1 MGHTSSQPSTTI
13 STTLATMF
21 SLLLSLPLYALPLEQ
36 LKLAEGYK
44 VSVVAKAK
52 NARQIALGE
61 PGTLFV
67 GSRKE
72 GKVYRLRDRD
82 GDGIYEQQEILLK
95 RLNMPSGIAYRDGDL
110 YVAAVNQILRVAD
123 AGTLTQLPVSAELI
137 TDNLPDIKHHGWKYL
152 KFGPDGDLY
161 FNLGA
166 PCNSCLSQDHRFASI
181 LKLNLQTTQQTIVAQ
196 GVRNSVGFAWH
207 PSSNELWFTDN
218 GRDHLGDDQPDDE
231 LNRLSESGQHFG
243 YPYVHAGNIPDPT
256 LYQGQPFTK
265 FQPPVLKLGAHV
277 APLGLSFY
285 TGDQFPDANQNSL
298 FIAEHGSWNR
308 SSKVGYRVLQVDTST
323 TPVTYKVFLEGWL
336 QGESAWGRPVDIVTD
351 RDGSLLISDD
361 RAGVIYRVSYRVGY
375 RKPE

>member
-1 MGHTSSQPSTTI
+1 MTQRI
-13 STTLATMF
+13 LLFTLLY
-21 SLLLSLPLYALPLEQ
+21 SLSHASLADLPLER
-36 LKLAEGYK
+36 LRLPAGYTL
-44 VSVVAKAK
+44 SVVAEVD

-67 GSRKE
+67 GSRRA
-72 GKVYRLRDRD
+72 GKVYRLRDSD

-110 YVAAVNQILRVAD
+110 YIAAVNQILRITD
-123 AGTLTQLPVSAELI
+123 AGTQPQRPVATELI
-137 TDNLPDIKHHGWKYL
+137 TDYLPDIKHHGWKYL
-152 KFGPDGDLY
+152 KFGPDGELY

-166 PCNSCLSQDHRFASI
+166 PCNICLSDDPRFASI
-181 LKLNLQTTQQTIVAQ
+181 LKLNLQTTRQTIVAH

-207 PSSNELWFTDN
+207 PSSHELWFTDN

-231 LNRLSESGQHFG
+231 LNRLSEPGQHFG
-243 YPYVHAGNIPDPT
+243 YPYVHAGDIPDPA
-256 LYQGQPFTK
+256 LHQGQSFSDY
-265 FQPPVLKLGAHV
+265 QSPVLKLGAHV

-285 TGDQFPDANQNSL
+285 TGNQFPDANQNSL

-308 SSKVGYRVLQVDTST
+308 SSKVGYRVVQVDTSA
-323 TPVTYKVFLEGWL
+323 TPITQRVFIEGWL

-361 RAGVIYRVSYRVGY
+361 KAGVIYRVSYR
-375 RKPE
+375 KP

>member
-1 MGHTSSQPSTTI
+1 MIQR
-13 STTLATMF
+13 TLLYTLLF
-21 SLLLSLPLYALPLEQ
+21 SLSQTSVAGPPLER
-36 LKLAEGYK
+36 LKLAEGYTLSIAAE
-44 VSVVAKAK
+44 VD

-67 GSRKE
+67 GSRRA

-82 GDGIYEQQEILLK
+82 GDGVYEQQEILLK
-95 RLNMPSGIAYRDGDL
+95 RLNMPSGIAYRDDNL
-110 YVAAVNQILRVAD
+110 YIAAVNRILRVTD
-123 AGTLTQLPVSAELI
+123 AETIKPLPTSPELV
-137 TDNLPDIKHHGWKYL
+137 TDNLPDINHHGWKYL

-166 PCNSCLSQDHRFASI
+166 PCNSCLSNDPRFASI
-181 LKLNLQTTQQTIVAQ
+181 LKLNITTAAQTIVAR
-196 GVRNSVGFAWH
+196 GVRNSVGFTWH
-207 PSSNELWFTDN
+207 PTSQQLWFTDN

-231 LNRLSESGQHFG
+231 LNQITAPGQHFG
-243 YPYVHAGNIPDPT
+243 YPFVHAGEIPDPE
-256 LYQGQPFTK
+256 LYQGQSLTD

-285 TGDQFPDANQNSL
+285 TGDQFPDANQNTL

-323 TPVTYKVFLEGWL
+323 TPVTYKVFIEGWL

-361 RAGVIYRVSYRVGY
+361 RAGVIYRVSYH
-375 RKPE
+375 KPTE